1 MTGFHRPPLAALMAK
16 ANGTTGAVV
25 EPAAPYLGAYVILL
39 LSWGIY
45 FDPVQTITMLLQF

>member
-1 MTGFHRPPLAALMAK
+1 MAK
-16 ANGTTGAVV
+16 ANDTTGAAV